1 MNMKEVGK
9 GPVEYLKVVGAP
21 GLSYSS
27 TEWGDYDATANPPH
41 ILPSVF
47 VKYELP
53 EHYSELNVSLKEGP
67 EWCYQGYNIE
77 TLEDGKTYLLSNM
90 AIIKYLPRDGSYETT
105 GKVMLK
111 LTWH

>member
-1 MNMKEVGK
+1 M
-9 GPVEYLKVVGAP
+9 EYLKVVGAP

-77 TLEDGKTYLLSNM
+77 TLEDGKTYLLSVGQ
-90 AIIKYLPRDGSYETT
+90 ARAYKQRKPKAHT
-105 GKVMLK
+105 MLIF
-111 LTWH
+111 

>member
-1 MNMKEVGK
+1 
-9 GPVEYLKVVGAP
+9 VEYLKMVNAP

-27 TEWGDYDATANPPH
+27 TEWGDSAAPAKPPR

-53 EHYSELNVSLKEGP
+53 KDYSELNVSLEEGP
-67 EWCYQGYNIE
+67 EWCYQGYKIE
-77 TLEDGKTYLLSNM
+77 TLEDGKAYLLSNI
-90 AIIKYLPRDGSYETT
+90 AIIKYLPRDGRYESA